1 MQIFGY
7 NLYALSLLYVFFLWQ
22 FPYDGVKRAVIQN
35 FEETLPL
42 SLSIGRVGPSFPFHL
57 HFEKLHIHSK
67 ALLFQLPDLA
77 VQSNPV
83 NILWGKTDLRLK
95 DLQTSQRLQGE
106 IKSEKNQ
113 GRMKIRIDNLEVKA
127 SSSNEFSFPLRLS
140 GEVTLQWVQDDF
152 GKVNGQA
159 WALLKRGEIQGIRGT
174 QLPLPLSLFDTV
186 RVEIQIQEGNLRV
199 KRLVASGKDVKE
211 IVLKDFQI
219 PLSGLEK
226 SAFPDLSLFFQ
237 LTPK

>member
-7 NLYALSLLYVFFLWQ
+7 TLYALSLLYVFFLWQ

-57 HFEKLHIHSK
+57 NFEKLHIHSK
-67 ALLFQLPDLA
+67 ALFFQLPDVA

-83 NILWGKTDLRLK
+83 SFLWGKTDLRLK

-106 IKSEKNQ
+106 IKSERNQ
-113 GRMKIRIDNLEVKA
+113 GRMKIRLNNLEVKA
-127 SSSNEFSFPLRLS
+127 SSPNEFSFPLRLS
-140 GEVTLQWVQDDF
+140 GEATLQWVQDDF

-159 WALLKRGEIQGIRGT
+159 WALLQRGEIQVIRDT
-174 QLPLPLSLFDTV
+174 KLPLPLSLVDTV
-186 RVEIQIQEGNLRV
+186 RVEIQIQEGNLLL
-199 KRLVASGKDVKE
+199 KRLAASGKDLKE
-211 IVLKDFQI
+211 IVLKDIQI
-219 PLSGLEK
+219 TGIEK
-226 SAFPDLSLFFQ
+226 GELPDLSLFFQ
-237 LTPK
+237 LSPK